1 MVAAKRPEFDTSL
14 FLPSRFSCTTAI
26 FIVGDAG
33 FEPATPSLCK
43 GELVLSQMFVVIQI
57 SLQTGG
63 FTLSSRYLRSQL
75 LV

>member
-1 MVAAKRPEFDTSL
+1 
-14 FLPSRFSCTTAI
+14 
-26 FIVGDAG
+26 VGDAG